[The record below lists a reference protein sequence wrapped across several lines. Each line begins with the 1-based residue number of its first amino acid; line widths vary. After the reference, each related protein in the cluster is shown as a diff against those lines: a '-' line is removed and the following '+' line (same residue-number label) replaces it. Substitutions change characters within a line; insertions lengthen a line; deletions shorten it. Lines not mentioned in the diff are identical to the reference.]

1 MWKLIL
7 TIALKSFVRS
17 ICLLLIGFSADYAIG
32 QASGDSPGL
41 TQPGAIPSDPA
52 ALMLVAVKSN
62 GLTGTGLPPWHLKVS
77 FKILDDQS
85 QIKDQG
91 TYEEFW
97 VSPSK
102 YKQIYTSTGFSQT
115 DYGTANGVMRTGEP
129 KWPPYL
135 LRQIR
140 KAFVNPLPTAEDLA
154 GAHYTSEKYPIMF
167 CVRKPNPPVPPAT
180 RPSSNSTYCF
190 ASGTANLRMTMTGI
204 DNGQLFPLF
213 RAVRPGTVTFMGR
226 TLPSDLQVGVNS
238 SLKNSLVAHLETI
251 EAINSGGS
259 GGSIADAAFV
269 PPSGA
274 APPPEAASVDPG
286 PVSLPPAAFLGGN
299 QPPLPDG
306 TAISSSVSNGLLIK
320 RVDPVYP
327 PIAIAARVSGTV
339 ILEAHIDKEGNV
351 TKLRVVIG
359 QPMLQQAAMDAV
371 KQWVY

>member
-1 MWKLIL
+1 
-7 TIALKSFVRS
+7 
-17 ICLLLIGFSADYAIG
+17 
-32 QASGDSPGL
+32 
-41 TQPGAIPSDPA
+41 
-52 ALMLVAVKSN
+52 
-62 GLTGTGLPPWHLKVS
+62 
-77 FKILDDQS
+77 
-85 QIKDQG
+85 
-91 TYEEFW
+91 
-97 VSPSK
+97 
-102 YKQIYTSTGFSQT
+102 
-115 DYGTANGVMRTGEP
+115 MRTGEP

-213 RAVRPGTVTFMGR
+213 RAVRPGTVAFMGR

-286 PVSLPPAAFLGGN
+286 PGIANPGGISRGN

-306 TAISSSVSNGLLIK
+306 TAISSSVSNGCSSSAST
-320 RVDPVYP
+320 RC
-327 PIAIAARVSGTV
+327 T
-339 ILEAHIDKEGNV
+339 
-351 TKLRVVIG
+351 LRL
-359 QPMLQQAAMDAV
+359 P
-371 KQWVY
+371 